1 MYRCYILDPE
11 RMQNREAMRTYM
23 EELFGFVNDYDAVNL
38 DALSDSLSEV
48 TADTDLILT
57 PLAVRAVCRNEFAYK
72 VLLVLGKAA
81 EENPHLHLLFRDGEE

>member
-1 MYRCYILDPE
+1 
-11 RMQNREAMRTYM
+11 M

-38 DALSDSLSEV
+38 DALFDSLSEV

-57 PLAVRAVCRNEFAYK
+57 PHAVRAVCRNEFAYK

-81 EENPHLHLLFRDGEE
+81 EENPHLHLLFRDEEE